1 MPIDNTIQ
9 LTKQI
14 AFFSPVV
21 VYTQKKTVTSC
32 VTASSI
38 GGE

>member
-1 MPIDNTIQ
+1 MIDKTNNIFHD
-9 LTKQI
+9 KW
-14 AFFSPVV
+14 S
-21 VYTQKKTVTSC
+21 YKHKKKTVTSC